1 MSARRTETPGLV
13 VVLGLFWL
21 TACSGQTSDGGMGGS
36 ASIAGAAGS
45 TSGGAATGG
54 APSAGAGGVATA
66 VACGARAGSTCSAQE
81 YCAYTAGELCG
92 AADDE
97 ALCEPRPTACDD
109 IYQPVCGCDG
119 KTYSS
124 DCDAA
129 TQGTGVNTTGVCP

>member
-1 MSARRTETPGLV
+1 MSPRRAETPSLV

-21 TACSGQTSDGGMGGS
+21 AACSGQTSGGGMGGS

-54 APSAGAGGVATA
+54 A
-66 VACGARAGSTCSAQE
+66 CGARAGNTCSAQE
-81 YCAYTAGELCG
+81 YCAYTAGSLCG
-92 AADDE
+92 AADGE
-97 ALCEPRPTACDD
+97 AICEPRPTACDD